1 MNRKIKSTLI
11 GVMLMLA
18 VCGLVLVIGCGAS
31 QEHQKM
37 AQFLMEY
44 GKAVDEFL
52 QADSGHKAEAAK
64 KVDAYKSKWGDM
76 KMELG
81 SGLTPQ
87 DLNNL
92 DDEYH
97 AITKKYSDLA
107 GSS

>member
-1 MNRKIKSTLI
+1 MNPKIKSTLTC
-11 GVMLMLA
+11 VMLMLA
-18 VCGLVLVIGCGAS
+18 VCGLVFVIGCGAS

-44 GKAVDEFL
+44 GKAVDEFS
-52 QADSGHKAEAAK
+52 QADNSHKAEAAE
-64 KVDAYKSKWGDM
+64 KVDVYKSKWSDM

-81 SGLTPQ
+81 NGLTPQ

-97 AITKKYSDLA
+97 AITKKFADLA